1 MTQVVM
7 YTTGM
12 CPYCVRAKMLLTSK
26 GVTWDELRIEGD
38 RALMREMMERSGRR
52 TVPQI
57 FIGDQHVGGYDD
69 LAELDAFGQ
78 LDPLLGLAPRL
89 DKAGFPHTAEASEDG
104 PT

>member
-12 CPYCVRAKMLLTSK
+12 CPYCVRAKMLLQNK
-26 GVTWDELRIEGD
+26 GVAWEEVRIEGD

-57 FIGDQHVGGYDD
+57 FIGDRHVGGFDD

-78 LDPLLGLAPRL
+78 LDPLLGLAPHL
-89 DKAGFPHTAEASEDG
+89 DEAATPHAADASEDG